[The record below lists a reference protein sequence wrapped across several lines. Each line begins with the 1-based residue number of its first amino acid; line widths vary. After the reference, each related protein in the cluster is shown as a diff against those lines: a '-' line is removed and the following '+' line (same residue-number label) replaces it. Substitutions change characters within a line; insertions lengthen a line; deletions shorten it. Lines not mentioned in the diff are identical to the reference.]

1 MFVWVKPC
9 KFAVVV
15 SIGQNIKAKKKR
27 KKDRQ
32 QDEKQNF
39 LVLGDLVK
47 SSNKLFIKSQ
57 RLFFFLPTEKNMM
70 EWPRDTPCNVTE
82 IKNNEMMKSFLVEW
96 SCNHWFFSK
105 KIFYIRK
112 IRKKWCFRKFDHNRK
127 NHKTHWGE
135 CR

>member
-57 RLFFFLPTEKNMM
+57 RLFFFLPTEKKHDGMAKGYTM
-70 EWPRDTPCNVTE
+70 
-82 IKNNEMMKSFLVEW
+82 
-96 SCNHWFFSK
+96 
-105 KIFYIRK
+105 
-112 IRKKWCFRKFDHNRK
+112 
-127 NHKTHWGE
+127 
-135 CR
+135 